1 MAKTIEVKELESAFH
16 MKPEEIVDFFKSKGL
31 KTSFNWH
38 EVYEDAHAKAFTVA
52 KMTELDL
59 LSDTKKLLER
69 AIEDGESFSTFKK
82 DAKKLF
88 NEKGWTG
95 YKEVKDPATGEVKTV
110 ELGTPRRMK
119 LIYDCNMNSAYAVG
133 RYREMLEEIDVA
145 PIWVFKTMADGRERP
160 EHAALHDE
168 AYRADDAFWVVFFPP
183 LGWGCRCYVINLTKY
198 QAKELG
204 MDVKSTEGKIKPA
217 TVLVD
222 GKEMPTQ
229 SYTFEKAG
237 KIMTLTPDAGWGTN
251 LGVQAW
257 GIDVQA
263 WNKVEGL
270 PEQVKYNF
278 IAKMAENRHN
288 KKSIELLIKE
298 TLSREGF
305 KSRGIEKTLTWFT
318 PDIVMALEKN
328 NIKLQTPIAT
338 FEDRQVRHSLAPDVK
353 VESQRLSQEQFKNI
367 YEYIKNPDEIYIDT
381 YDAAVVYVK
390 NLPKNEI
397 IDGRDCIKIPV
408 KINSTNKKRPVNYVG
423 TTGRVNKHDTFSD
436 VKRYKKIE

>member
-1 MAKTIEVKELESAFH
+1 MAKAIKVKELESAFH

-38 EVYEDAHAKAFTVA
+38 EVYEEAHGKAFTVA

-69 AIEDGESFSTFKK
+69 AIENGESFSTFKK

-95 YKEVKDPATGEVKTV
+95 YKELKDPKTGETIKA
-110 ELGTPRRMK
+110 ELGTPRRIK
-119 LIYDCNMNSAYAVG
+119 QIYDCNMNSAYAVG

-160 EHAALHDE
+160 EHAALHDK

-204 MDVKSTEGKIKPA
+204 IDVESTEGKIKPT
-217 TVLVD
+217 TVLVGD
-222 GKEMPTQ
+222 KEMPTQ

-237 KIMTLTPDAGWGTN
+237 KIITLTPDAGWGTN

-263 WNKVEGL
+263 WSKVEGL
-270 PEQVKYNF
+270 PEQIKYNF
-278 IAKMAENRHN
+278 IAKMAENPY
-288 KKSIELLIKE
+288 KKEAFIKWAE
-298 TLSREGF
+298 NIFENGF
-305 KSRGIEKTLTWFT
+305 KNTKLEKTLTWISPELFKKIDNVPNSPIVVIQNNQIGHSGMNKNAKQMLT
-318 PDIVMALEKN
+318 KEEYLRVYDIVNK
-328 NIKLQTPIAT
+328 
-338 FEDRQVRHSLAPDVK
+338 
-353 VESQRLSQEQFKNI
+353 
-367 YEYIKNPDEIYIDT
+367 PDEIYWDYTNSKWEQIAFVRRISNSD
-381 YDAAVVYVK
+381 
-390 NLPKNEI
+390 E
-397 IDGRDCIKIPV
+397 CIKV
-408 KINSTNKKRPVNYVG
+408 CVRFNQKSRSRDKNQMVSKVTTVGKIKYHNIANGKN
-423 TTGRVNKHDTFSD
+423 
-436 VKRYKKIE
+436 YKKIE

>member
-1 MAKTIEVKELESAFH
+1 MAKAIKVKELESAFH

-38 EVYEDAHAKAFTVA
+38 EVYEEAHGKAFTVA

-69 AIEDGESFSTFKK
+69 AIENGESFSTFKK

-95 YKEVKDPATGEVKTV
+95 YKELKDPKTGETIKA
-110 ELGTPRRMK
+110 ELGTPRRIK
-119 LIYDCNMNSAYAVG
+119 QIYDCNMNSAYAVG

-160 EHAALHDE
+160 EHAALHDK

-204 MDVKSTEGKIKPA
+204 IDVESTEGKIKPT
-217 TVLVD
+217 TVLVGD
-222 GKEMPTQ
+222 KEMPTQ

-237 KIMTLTPDAGWGTN
+237 KIITLTPDAGWGTN

-263 WNKVEGL
+263 WSKVEGL
-270 PEQVKYNF
+270 PEQIKYNF
-278 IAKMAENRHN
+278 IAKMAENPY
-288 KKSIELLIKE
+288 KKEAFIKWAE
-298 TLSREGF
+298 NIFENGF
-305 KSRGIEKTLTWFT
+305 KNTKLEKTLTWISPELFKKIDNVPNSPIVVIQNNQIGHSGMNKNAKQMLT
-318 PDIVMALEKN
+318 KEEYLRVYDIVNK
-328 NIKLQTPIAT
+328 
-338 FEDRQVRHSLAPDVK
+338 
-353 VESQRLSQEQFKNI
+353 
-367 YEYIKNPDEIYIDT
+367 PDEIYWDYTNSKWEQIAFVRKISNSD
-381 YDAAVVYVK
+381 
-390 NLPKNEI
+390 E
-397 IDGRDCIKIPV
+397 CIKV
-408 KINSTNKKRPVNYVG
+408 CVRFNQKSRSRDKNQMVSKVTTVGKIKYHNIANGKN
-423 TTGRVNKHDTFSD
+423 
-436 VKRYKKIE
+436 YKKIE